1 MDKLGAIRLKQPS
14 GNTFVSGVGVLLE
27 KTKKERIRKLSAI
40 GSFKMGCDVS
50 DREDVELPSK
60 RFKLPRKFSSDC
72 NGVHLGSVPRKLRS
86 AMKKRHPQST
96 SPSLPHSRKL
106 MSGIESLSCDGVK
119 KPCLKQGDR
128 SHKETVS
135 GPITKDEEEV
145 VETLYALAGLVF
157 PNNEANGNSKVDSEA
172 FDANTSAL
180 PESKNSPKPAVEVG
194 DIKLDPVFPCRA
206 ASSTSQSFIER
217 TDQVDLLNKPGTQS
231 QPKLPNSGKS
241 CIESDN
247 NIPQNQTN
255 IPSLS
260 AKVEQ
265 CNEKPFG
272 NAVNFRDPSELSLD
286 SRLKQTVEQKT
297 SDFGRKPEN
306 SVELGTN
313 IGSQVQKHEMLQE
326 SRKKGLWPGLSSNVS
341 QARSDSPLPQSP
353 AATLP
358 PWMDAPCSTSKALA
372 PNGSS
377 FAKVTKVVDGRR
389 SCKKYAVHVYISHL
403 IQSLKSSENK
413 DKLMLQPSQMR
424 AHEGSRQGAFLGF
437 NTFTNVKSG
446 FNEAVSSSSISI
458 STAENV
464 SNEAK
469 NGILQHKK
477 LHLDQPSSTLASGVH
492 TSPKQTFDFLSLSA
506 GGGSLEINDSFSR
519 GRYGME
525 LLSQAQLPYLHS
537 SVQHHNLI
545 PFSLNRSRYNSS
557 ASLDSPS
564 VSQQG
569 QLLPSY
575 GNKFC
580 GPQANATAL
589 TEQPIQPQQLHLR
602 QQQQQLHLQQQQH
615 QHQQQLQLH
624 LQQQQ
629 QRLWAAQLATQY
641 RPAGTLAATEPSPSW
656 QNIKQDNCKLIQCG
670 QALLSPSP
678 STLELVGPK
687 YAPLSQH
694 QQQLMAVTSFP
705 PGRVNQHLPSV
716 YEESVGGY
724 RAASALPLQL
734 LCNERL

>member
-1 MDKLGAIRLKQPS
+1 MDKLGAIPS

-27 KTKKERIRKLSAI
+27 KSKKERIRKLSAI
-40 GSFKMGCDVS
+40 GGSSSFEMGCDVS
-50 DREDVELPSK
+50 DREDEEQLPSK
-60 RFKLPRKFSSDC
+60 RFKLPRKFSGDC

-86 AMKKRHPQST
+86 AMNKRHRQST

-106 MSGIESLSCDGVK
+106 MSSIESLSCDGVK

-128 SHKETVS
+128 SPKETVS

-157 PNNEANGNSKVDSEA
+157 PNNEANGNSKVHSEA
-172 FDANTSAL
+172 FDANASAL
-180 PESKNSPKPAVEVG
+180 TESKNSAKPEVEVG

-206 ASSTSQSFIER
+206 ASSTSQSFVER
-217 TDQVDLLNKPGTQS
+217 TDQVDLLNKP
-231 QPKLPNSGKS
+231 
-241 CIESDN
+241 
-247 NIPQNQTN
+247 
-255 IPSLS
+255 

-272 NAVNFRDPSELSLD
+272 DAVNFRDPSELSLD

-326 SRKKGLWPGLSSNVS
+326 SRKKGSGLWPGLSSNVS

-377 FAKVTKVVDGRR
+377 FAEVTKVVNGRR
-389 SCKKYAVHVYISHL
+389 SCKKYAAHAYISHL

-413 DKLMLQPSQMR
+413 DKLLLQPSQMR
-424 AHEGSRQGAFLGF
+424 AYEGSRQGVFLGF

-477 LHLDQPSSTLASGVH
+477 LHLDQPSSTLASGPH

-506 GGGSLEINDSFSR
+506 GGGSLENNDSFSR

-564 VSQQG
+564 VSQQLG
-569 QLLPSY
+569 QLLPLY

-589 TEQPIQPQQLHLR
+589 TEQPIQPQQLHLQQQQQQQQLHLQHQQHQHQQQQQLHLQQQQHQHQH

-615 QHQQQLQLH
+615 QHQQQQQLH

-629 QRLWAAQLATQY
+629 QRLWAAQLA
-641 RPAGTLAATEPSPSW
+641 RV
-656 QNIKQDNCKLIQCG
+656 
-670 QALLSPSP
+670 QASGNFGSH
-678 STLELVGPK
+678 STLTELAK
-687 YAPLSQH
+687 YKAGEL
-694 QQQLMAVTSFP
+694 
-705 PGRVNQHLPSV
+705 VNQHLPSV
-716 YEESVGGY
+716 YEESLDGGVGL
-724 RAASALPLQL
+724 AAR
-734 LCNERL
+734 LCGDLHNNN